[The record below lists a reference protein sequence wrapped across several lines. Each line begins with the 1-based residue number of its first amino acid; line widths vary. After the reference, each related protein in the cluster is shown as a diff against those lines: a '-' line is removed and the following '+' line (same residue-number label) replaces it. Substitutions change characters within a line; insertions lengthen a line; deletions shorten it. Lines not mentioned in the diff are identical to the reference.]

1 MFLLAQNNNNNFVST
16 IWIVAALF
24 IIFVGIVLF
33 AIFAR
38 YFRLWMQSVTT
49 RAGITIFDL
58 IGMSFR
64 KVNPA
69 VIVRSKIMA
78 VQAGLGEESGITSKA
93 LEAHYLARGNVPL
106 VIRAMI
112 AAHKAKTIALSFQLA
127 TAIDLAGRNVLE
139 AVQTSVYPKVIDC
152 PVKGSGKN

>member
-1 MFLLAQNNNNNFVST
+1 MSLLAQNNNDAGP
-16 IWIVAALF
+16 IIMIVVALF

-106 VIRAMI
+106 VIRSMI
-112 AAHKAKTIALSFQLA
+112 AAHKAKTIDLSFQLA